1 MTVIPRGHPGGLT
14 ARFCREK
21 SRSSVLYAGNPNY
34 FLTFLRLKFTFKG
47 QYYLT
52 MYEKERDA

>member
-1 MTVIPRGHPGGLT
+1 MTGISRGGPGGLT
-14 ARFCREK
+14 ARFYRKK

-34 FLTFLRLKFTFKG
+34 FLTFLRLKLTFKG
-47 QYYLT
+47 LYYIT

>member
-1 MTVIPRGHPGGLT
+1 MPVLFRESPGGLT

-21 SRSSVLYAGNPNY
+21 SRSSVLYAGNQNY